1 MVSRFETLQFEVKNE
16 VVYLYFNRPES
27 LNAVNMKMVHEL
39 SDVLKT
45 ITLDETIKIVVV
57 SGLGNAFSAG
67 GDIKEMLS
75 LHGENVFTKYMEQ
88 INEAVNTLTNLPKLT
103 IAAIKGPATGLGLS
117 LALAADYIISD
128 VNSKLAMNFIGI
140 GLVPDGGGHYL
151 LQRRVG
157 QEKAKK
163 LIWEGNILSPSE
175 ALEIGLIDELSQ
187 EIEQSVED
195 KISNWKTK
203 PLLAMIKTKKIYSE
217 LNRPIF
223 NKSLELEKRAQ
234 WKMRQTKDHYEGI
247 QAFVEKRQPYFIGE

>member
-1 MVSRFETLQFEVKNE
+1 
-16 VVYLYFNRPES
+16 
-27 LNAVNMKMVHEL
+27 
-39 SDVLKT
+39 
-45 ITLDETIKIVVV
+45 
-57 SGLGNAFSAG
+57 
-67 GDIKEMLS
+67 
-75 LHGENVFTKYMEQ
+75 
-88 INEAVNTLTNLPKLT
+88 
-103 IAAIKGPATGLGLS
+103 
-117 LALAADYIISD
+117 
-128 VNSKLAMNFIGI
+128 
-140 GLVPDGGGHYL
+140 
-151 LQRRVG
+151 
-157 QEKAKK
+157 